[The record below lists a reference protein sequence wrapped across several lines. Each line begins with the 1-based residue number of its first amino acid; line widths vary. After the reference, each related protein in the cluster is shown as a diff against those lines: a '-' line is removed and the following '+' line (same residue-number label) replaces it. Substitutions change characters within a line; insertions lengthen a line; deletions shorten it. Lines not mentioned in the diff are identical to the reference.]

1 MSMESVRTIEVS
13 NSKYI
18 GWVAEELEKRLKDKV
33 VAEVQPK
40 DDRIVVVVTAESESG
55 LADAWKVVEGS
66 LRGVMQVRALNPL
79 DESKV
84 TARLK

>member
-1 MSMESVRTIEVS
+1 MESVRIIEVS

-18 GWVAEELEKRLKDKV
+18 GWVAEELGKRLKDKV
-33 VAEVQPK
+33 VAQVQPK
-40 DDRIVVVVTAESESG
+40 DDRIIVVVTAESESG
-55 LADAWKVVEGS
+55 LADAWKVVEGN